1 MLGDPIFLFCPKKRI
16 THIMY
21 VEKRVFIRIQH
32 TIFCSKSKS
41 GERKRGR
48 EERGVERAA
57 EER

>member
-1 MLGDPIFLFCPKKRI
+1 
-16 THIMY
+16 MY

-41 GERKRGR
+41 GERKRGG
-48 EERGVERAA
+48 EERSVERAA

>member
-1 MLGDPIFLFCPKKRI
+1 
-16 THIMY
+16 MY

-48 EERGVERAA
+48 EERSVERAVK
-57 EER
+57 EKIKSKR